1 MDPGLLRY
9 YNRELQHVREVGA
22 EFAREFPKIAGRLGL
37 DEFECTDPYV
47 ERLFEGFAF
56 LAARVQLKLD
66 AEFPAF
72 TQHLLDIVYPH
83 YLAPTPSLAVVQFQ
97 PDLNEATLIEGHVL
111 PRGTAIH
118 SHIARDQQTP
128 CEYRTAHEVTLF
140 PLDITE
146 AEYLP
151 SIGAVSAAGAATLP
165 GTRAG
170 LRLRLQT
177 PPSLT
182 LGQLR
187 IDSLPIF
194 LRGSGDLPYRLHQ
207 LIGSAT
213 QALTLGESVIRHQP
227 TRAMGFA
234 GDEALLPQNAR
245 SFEGYR
251 LLQEYFCFPE
261 RFLFVELRNLLAGIQ
276 RCQTPVAD
284 IILLFDRTEPAL
296 VNTLDASNFALFCA
310 PAANLFPKRADRL
323 LLNPRQ
329 HEQHIVV
336 DRTRPMDFE
345 VHSVQSVTGFGAN
358 AEHEREFLPFY
369 GLKPHR
375 QSAREKPAYYTLRR
389 EQRLIPS
396 RQRRAGARSSYIG
409 SETFIA
415 LVDLDAAPYSSE
427 LKQLGLETLCSNRDL
442 PLVMPIGVGTTDFT
456 LNTGAPVKAI
466 RCVSGP
472 TRPRPSLAQ
481 GGTAWRLINHL
492 SLNYLSLS
500 DSNPTEG
507 AAALRELLKLYG
519 DAHDPAIQRQID
531 GLVSI
536 RARNAVRRIHTR
548 GPIVVGRGLEITLE
562 FDAAAYEGV
571 GCYVLG
577 SVLEH
582 FLAAYAAINTFT
594 ETVLRTSDHGE
605 MMRWPARTG
614 QRQTI

>member
-234 GDEALLPQNAR
+234 GDEALLPQNDR

-296 VNTLDASNFALFCA
+296 VNTLDASNFALFCT

-389 EQRLIPS
+389 EQRLISS

-415 LVDLDAAPYSSE
+415 LVDLDAAPYSSD
-427 LKQLGLETLCSNRDL
+427 LKQLGLETLCTNRDL

-548 GPIVVGRGLEITLE
+548 GPIVFGRGLEITLE